1 MENKSIVYSRKDNSM
16 HIMEKLY
23 TDYIIKHII
32 NIIAR
37 TPVTPNMVTM
47 FNMLLSFYTLYLAYN
62 KHFIAVAIFIQVYT
76 FLDNLDGILAR
87 YKNMKSKLGA
97 ELDVISDT
105 IFYNGIFILV
115 GVRLVNVYWIISLVL
130 IFNFYGVV
138 ATYYI
143 VPRLKKLRSIKRG
156 NIKQFFLDCGYI
168 VGMNTDTAGIIMF
181 IFLLIGKIKL
191 MYIIIISLFIFDM
204 IYRMIELKYNE
215 VLDKNYFVV

>member
-1 MENKSIVYSRKDNSM
+1 MENKPIVYSRKDNSM

-115 GVRLVNVYWIISLVL
+115 GIRLVNVYWIISLVL